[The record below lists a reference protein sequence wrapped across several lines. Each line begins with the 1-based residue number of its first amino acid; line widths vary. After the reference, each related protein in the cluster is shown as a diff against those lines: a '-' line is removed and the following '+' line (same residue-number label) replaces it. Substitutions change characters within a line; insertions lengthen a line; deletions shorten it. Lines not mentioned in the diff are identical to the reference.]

1 MAVNTD
7 AIFGKSAVIG
17 YAKLTTA
24 NTTRSLSSTTG
35 MQLLLTAGA
44 DGTMVTKVTFM
55 HAADDQSSASG
66 GCVLRLYLSDDAA
79 GTTNECLFRE
89 IANATLTGIA
99 TAIGAKQEME
109 FPGGLFLPSGKYLLV
124 TVSVTSQWFVTA
136 EGYSYTA

>member
-1 MAVNTD
+1 MAVNTE

-35 MQLLLTAGA
+35 MQVLVTAGA
-44 DGTMVTKVTFM
+44 DGTLINRITFI
-55 HAADDQSSASG
+55 HAADDQATASTT
-66 GCVLRLYLSDDAA
+66 CVLRVYLSDDAA
-79 GTTNECLFRE
+79 GTTNECLYDE
-89 IANATLTGIA
+89 VANATVTGTA
-99 TAIGAKQEME
+99 TGVGAKQVISI
-109 FPGGLFLPSGKYLLV
+109 PNGLFLPSGKYLLV